1 MKVGDPSDH
10 EADLNAVQVDR
21 SVLRLPLLFFEPPW
35 VATTPRIINQVKA
48 TRSMLRIEVEVFY
61 SSIRA
66 GNDLLELG
74 DKLILDPLGIKH
86 IHLIEDVLDVDV
98 VINNHGFPEG
108 IQLRL
113 QFIGG
118 LSGWIRDV
126 KPGLLNADERGL
138 SLGYTGL
145 HLLDRLALKRQV
157 LKHFIYLL
165 SLRRILRDCMLLQI
179 MLLLRVE
186 RNWGLRWGTLQGL
199 KLLTW

>member
-1 MKVGDPSDH
+1 
-10 EADLNAVQVDR
+10 
-21 SVLRLPLLFFEPPW
+21 
-35 VATTPRIINQVKA
+35 
-48 TRSMLRIEVEVFY
+48 MLRIEVEVFY

-179 MLLLRVE
+179 MLLLCVE
-186 RNWGLRWGTLQGL
+186 RNWGLRWGTLQGM